1 MTIGFDLILWMG
13 IFIISLAALVIA
25 SDVFT
30 GAAEKV
36 GIFLGFPSFLVGVT
50 IVALGT
56 SLPELVS
63 SLFAVWMH
71 SSEIVVGN
79 VIGSNI
85 TNIFLILGCTAII
98 GKEIKLKYEIGH
110 VDLPIM
116 IGSALLLALMLW
128 DAAFTLMEAILCLAG
143 FTIYLLYT
151 VFSSREDRLP
161 RKRRVEK
168 KDRQIQKLGWR
179 TWIQLLLSGFFI
191 YLGAKYTVGA
201 IIRLSANLNIGKE
214 VIAASAV
221 ALGTSLP
228 ELMVSISAARRGN
241 AEMAIGNILGSNIF
255 NGFAVMG
262 IPALF
267 GTLIIPQS
275 IVIGALPILI
285 IATALFYVVTQQ
297 KRVTRWEGWLLLIFY
312 ILFIS
317 RLFVPS

>member
-1 MTIGFDLILWMG
+1 MTIGFGLILW
-13 IFIISLAALVIA
+13 IAVFIISLAALVKA

-30 GAAEKV
+30 SAAEKV
-36 GIFLGFPSFLVGVT
+36 GIFLGLPSFLIGVT

-98 GKEIKLKYEIGH
+98 CKDIKLKYEIGY
-110 VDLPIM
+110 VDLPLM
-116 IGSALLLALMLW
+116 IGSALLLVLVLW
-128 DAAFTLMEAILCLAG
+128 DAKFTLIEAILCLAG
-143 FTIYLLYT
+143 MLVYLMYT
-151 VFSSREDRLP
+151 VFSSHEDQIPRKSRVKKEDRS
-161 RKRRVEK
+161 V
-168 KDRQIQKLGWR
+168 QKLDWK
-179 TWIQLLLSGFFI
+179 TWIQLLLSGLFI
-191 YLGAKYTVGA
+191 YLGPKYTVEA
-201 IIRLSANLNIGKE
+201 IIRLSADLNIGKE

-255 NGFAVMG
+255 NSFAVMG

-267 GTLIIPQS
+267 GRLIIPSS
-275 IVIGALPILI
+275 IVLGALPVLI
-285 IATALFYVVTQQ
+285 IATLLFYFVTHQ
-297 KRVTRWEGWLLLIFY
+297 KRITQWEGWLLLIFY